1 MLQKLKFV
9 PGFNKQATEAG
20 AEGQW
25 VDGDFVR
32 FRYGLPE
39 KIGGWAQLTAAEKT
53 LPGAGRAAHAFS
65 SLAGERYVAIGTSQG
80 LFLYYGEDFYD
91 ISPLDT
97 AITGCT
103 FTTSSAAG
111 TTVTIDKS
119 SHGLEAGRYITLSS
133 VSVTGDST
141 LTAGIL
147 EKAYE
152 VLTVPTVD
160 KFTITASTAETGT
173 GMTAAGSVVV
183 NPYYIV
189 GPTSQ
194 TVGYG
199 WGTYLWGDSTWG
211 TERTTSSVTLDPGTW
226 SLDNYGQVLV
236 ATISDGRTFTWNA
249 GATNPRTIR
258 SSQSTTDFATT
269 SNPTVSFMTKVS
281 DRDRH
286 LFHLGTETTIGDTS
300 TQDKMFIRF
309 SNQENLNEYTP
320 TAINTAGTF
329 RLDAGSE
336 IRAAVAGKDYTL
348 ILTDR
353 AAYVA
358 QYVGPPY
365 TFSIR
370 QVGTNCGCMGMH
382 AAVSADGAVYWMGD
396 AGGFYRFDG
405 TVKSIPCLVEDFV
418 FDTQGT
424 DLGINYDS
432 NKLIYAGHNS
442 LYTEVSW
449 FYPKSGSEQIDR
461 CVTYN
466 YGENVWTTS
475 SLDRTSWT
483 DANVFNKP
491 YATDYVST
499 GTPVFPAILGIT
511 NTYGTSFYYS
521 QETGTDQVNSA
532 ATTSIDAYIRSG
544 DYDIT
549 SKKNMMGQTTG
560 VVDFRGDGEYFM
572 SVSRVIPDF
581 KYLTGNAKLTLYI
594 SSYPADTAGSSPLG
608 PFTVTSTTDKL
619 NTRARGRLVSI
630 NIANDATGE
639 TWRYG
644 TLRLDA
650 QADGRR

>member
-1 MLQKLKFV
+1 MLQKLKFI
-9 PGFNKQATEAG
+9 PGFNKQATESG

-53 LPGAGRAAHAFS
+53 LPGAGRAAHAFT
-65 SLAGERYVAIGTSQG
+65 SLSGERYVAIGTSQG

-91 ISPLDT
+91 ISPLT
-97 AITGCT
+97 TSITGGT

-111 TTVTIDKS
+111 TTITINKA

-133 VSVTGDST
+133 VVVTGDST
-141 LTAGIL
+141 LTAGVL

-152 VLTVPTVD
+152 IITAVTD
-160 KFTITASTAETGT
+160 SFTIIASTAETGT
-173 GMTAAGSVVV
+173 GMTAAGSLVI

-189 GPTSQ
+189 GPTTQ

-211 TERTTSSVTLDPGTW
+211 TERTTSDVTLDPGTW
-226 SLDNYGQVLV
+226 SLDNYGEVLV
-236 ATISDGRTFTWNA
+236 ATIGDGKTFTWNA
-249 GATNPRTIR
+249 GAASPRGTR
-258 SSQSTTDFATT
+258 ASQTTSGYTTT
-269 SNPTVSFMTKVS
+269 SNPTASIMTIVS

-286 LFHLGTETTIGDTS
+286 LFHLGTETTIADTS

-309 SNQENLNEYTP
+309 SDQENLDSYTP

-329 RLDAGSE
+329 RLDIGNE
-336 IRAAVAGKDYTL
+336 IRAAVSGKDYTL
-348 ILTDR
+348 ILTDT

-370 QVGTNCGCMGMH
+370 QVGTNCGCMGQH

-396 AGGFYRFDG
+396 AGGFYRYDG
-405 TVKSIPCLVEDFV
+405 TVKTIPCFVEDFV
-418 FDTQGT
+418 FDTQGS
-424 DLGINYDS
+424 DLGINNDA
-432 NKLIYAGHNS
+432 NKIIYAAHNS

-449 FYPKSGSEQIDR
+449 FYPKNGSDQIDR

-483 DANVFNKP
+483 DAQVFDRP

-511 NTYGTSFYYS
+511 NKYGASIFYS
-521 QETGTDQVNSA
+521 QETGTDQVNST
-532 ATTSIDAYIRSG
+532 ATTSIDAFIRSG

-594 SSYPADTAGSSPLG
+594 SSYPDDTAVSSPLG
-608 PFTVTSTTDKL
+608 PFTVTSTTAKL